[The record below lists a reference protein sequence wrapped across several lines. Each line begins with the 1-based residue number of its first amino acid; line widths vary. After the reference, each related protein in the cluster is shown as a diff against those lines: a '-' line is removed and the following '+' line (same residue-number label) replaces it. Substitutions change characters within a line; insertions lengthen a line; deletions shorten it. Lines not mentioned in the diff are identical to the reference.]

1 MTDPLIMARIFSIAV
16 IVVIAITLIH
26 ASTPRRENW
35 PRAGWGF
42 ALFLEAARRAI
53 EIASPGFL
61 AHAPIPGDT
70 IQLMVMSGLF
80 IAAASGRRRNVTTW
94 VASSLGISAIAAVTS
109 ASRPDLAALFVPSAL
124 ILAGLATWRW
134 RRPTMMI
141 AAAATLGWGGLHIA
155 ELLMVH
161 KSLEPASLQ
170 LATALLAL
178 VSGLAILADMI
189 VPARYSRIRSSGSTQ
204 TRRRQEIRF
213 SELEKSQE
221 LEDTEAREDDLELEP
236 SFDGP
241 THEPDRLLNTA
252 LSSMAEGLVAVG
264 ANSQILLIND
274 ALKRFLDLTDRDD
287 LVGRNFEDVLLEVSA
302 RGDLGP
308 GDPVAAANS
317 FADRLDRVAR
327 AEEPAF
333 EWALPDGRT
342 CLVSSDLLPDEG
354 SIFTFTDVT
363 EQRNAL
369 RVMASARDAAER
381 GNKTKTEFL
390 TRISHELRTPL
401 NSIIG
406 FAGMLRNETLGP
418 LGAKDYR
425 EYASNIGDAGE
436 TLLAQINAILDVA
449 RIEAGTIKLTEAIID
464 PRAILEAAITAAMAT
479 AASREVAFS
488 HFIAPDL
495 PAMRADETRLGQI
508 VAHLLD
514 NALKFSTPGSQV
526 MIRALADHFEGIT
539 ISVSDEGIGMTD
551 EQVNNAF
558 EPFAQA
564 DTALDRQFEGT
575 GLGLSMVKGLVD
587 LHGGRITIASV
598 PNQGTTVSVI
608 FPPERMVL
616 TL

>member
-1 MTDPLIMARIFSIAV
+1 
-16 IVVIAITLIH
+16 
-26 ASTPRRENW
+26 
-35 PRAGWGF
+35 
-42 ALFLEAARRAI
+42 
-53 EIASPGFL
+53 
-61 AHAPIPGDT
+61 
-70 IQLMVMSGLF
+70 
-80 IAAASGRRRNVTTW
+80 
-94 VASSLGISAIAAVTS
+94 
-109 ASRPDLAALFVPSAL
+109 
-124 ILAGLATWRW
+124 
-134 RRPTMMI
+134 
-141 AAAATLGWGGLHIA
+141 
-155 ELLMVH
+155 
-161 KSLEPASLQ
+161 
-170 LATALLAL
+170 
-178 VSGLAILADMI
+178 MI

-241 THEPDRLLNTA
+241 THEPDRLLKTA
-252 LSSMAEGLVAVG
+252 LSSMAEGLIAID

-274 ALKRFLDLTDRDD
+274 ALKRFLDLTGPDD

-369 RVMASARDAAER
+369 RVMTSARDAAER

-464 PRAILEAAITAAMAT
+464 PRTILEAAMAT

-514 NALKFSTPGSQV
+514 NALKFLTPGSQV